1 MFASFASVALN
12 FVSHILLYTAES
24 KSLIFITRPVFKKRF
39 KKKIFEPFLV
49 FECLNN
55 ENTKINTSVVWI
67 SDSRTVSNCQAP
79 WFRSCIGHF
88 VVFSTREQRRMLH
101 HGLNRLEHFVPTW
114 RLATSSPR

>member
-39 KKKIFEPFLV
+39 KKKIFEPFPCIRM
-49 FECLNN
+49 FKQRKYKN
-55 ENTKINTSVVWI
+55 KSSVVW
-67 SDSRTVSNCQAP
+67 DFRFENCIQLP
-79 WFRSCIGHF
+79 STMVQKLHRSFRCF
-88 VVFSTREQRRMLH
+88 FTREQRRMLH